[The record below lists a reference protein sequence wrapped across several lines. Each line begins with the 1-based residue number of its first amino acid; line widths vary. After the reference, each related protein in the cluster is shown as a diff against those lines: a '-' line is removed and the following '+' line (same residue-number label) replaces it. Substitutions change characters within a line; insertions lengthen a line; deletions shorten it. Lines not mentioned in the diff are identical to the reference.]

1 MILYYGIISREL
13 FSIPTQRL
21 GAADPR
27 YEGSQAPLQFQDY
40 LSSKAVSDVDDEDAV
55 RFLTWLATHKQARHG
70 VALRRRMV
78 STTQNQAFNALLF
91 LFRHVLKRPY
101 ELGDKVKRARRTK
114 YVPVVLSREE
124 VDKVF
129 SRMEDPHHSP
139 VSF

>member
-55 RFLTWLATHKQARHG
+55 RFLVGNL
-70 VALRRRMV
+70 
-78 STTQNQAFNALLF
+78 N
-91 LFRHVLKRPY
+91 
-101 ELGDKVKRARRTK
+101 E
-114 YVPVVLSREE
+114 
-124 VDKVF
+124 
-129 SRMEDPHHSP
+129 
-139 VSF
+139 